1 MTTLNRAALDG
12 LAPSHRPLVDPGEL
26 RPRIVHFGLGAFHRA
41 HQAVYTEAAAA
52 RSGEPW
58 GIVAVAPRS
67 ASAVAAMRAQDCLYS
82 VTDRAPGAGRTRV
95 VGAIVDAL
103 AMGPDAARID
113 ELIAAPEVSTLT
125 LTVTEKGYSRRPD
138 GALDTAAPGV
148 AADLAATAGP
158 DGAELAT
165 VVGRLSASL
174 AARFRRGG
182 APIDVISCDNM
193 AGNGAALR
201 GVLRGFVEAS
211 SWPDR
216 SALLDWMASS
226 VGFPATIVDRI
237 VPATTAAD
245 RVAVAAALGLR
256 DEMPVSGEP
265 YRQWVLEDAFRAPR
279 PRWELDG
286 ALVVPDVAPYALMK
300 LRLLNGSHSA
310 MAYLGAAAGCRT
322 VADVLATEWGERL
335 VRSFGAEVAPTL
347 PDAGPDAA
355 KYIDELVERFRNPAM
370 AHLLRQVGS
379 DGSLKLP
386 ERWLDALR
394 ALRAVPTSTPTLEL
408 ALAGWVNA
416 TRPARS
422 RRAAVRHDRSGR
434 RRAGPLLAGR
444 RGPHRG
450 GGGAA
455 AGDRRGRPGR
465 GHRPGVVGGRAAAG
479 AARGRDRD
487 LTSGT
492 DHIETTGQ
500 RTPPMTESTHAA
512 PAGVATR
519 TTRDL
524 TKAAVSGWLGTAM
537 EFMDFQLY
545 SLAAAIV
552 FNKIFFPNVSPAIGL
567 IAAMATYGV
576 GYVAR
581 LAGAIYFGRMGDR
594 IGRKKVLFLTIALM
608 GASTT
613 LIGVLP
619 TYAMI
624 GIAAPILLVVL
635 RLVQGFG
642 AGAEIAGATVMLA
655 EYAPVK
661 RRGVIASLVSLGTNS
676 GTLAASALW
685 AFLLGALS
693 EEQLLSWGWR
703 LPFLL
708 SFVLLIFAVWLRLN
722 LKESPVFEERPDV
735 VDGVALSKEQIAA
748 DAHASVLE
756 AGLRQRKGKAFFL
769 ALGLRFGQ
777 AGNSG
782 LVQTFLVGY
791 IATALLVAKTVPTQA
806 IVWGSLLGFVTVPV
820 VGLLGDRFGRRPV
833 YIALTLLTMAFA
845 FPMMWMITSGSVPTL
860 ELAMVI
866 GLNIGVLGLFSL
878 ESVTMA
884 ELFGSRTR
892 FTQLALA
899 KEIGGILATAIGP
912 VLAATLTAVTGS
924 WWPIAVM
931 LIVYSLITLVSAYL
945 APETRGRDLVRLEDA
960 V

>member
-1 MTTLNRAALDG
+1 
-12 LAPSHRPLVDPGEL
+12 
-26 RPRIVHFGLGAFHRA
+26 
-41 HQAVYTEAAAA
+41 
-52 RSGEPW
+52 
-58 GIVAVAPRS
+58 
-67 ASAVAAMRAQDCLYS
+67 
-82 VTDRAPGAGRTRV
+82 
-95 VGAIVDAL
+95 
-103 AMGPDAARID
+103 
-113 ELIAAPEVSTLT
+113 
-125 LTVTEKGYSRRPD
+125 
-138 GALDTAAPGV
+138 
-148 AADLAATAGP
+148 
-158 DGAELAT
+158 
-165 VVGRLSASL
+165 
-174 AARFRRGG
+174 
-182 APIDVISCDNM
+182 
-193 AGNGAALR
+193 
-201 GVLRGFVEAS
+201 
-211 SWPDR
+211 
-216 SALLDWMASS
+216 
-226 VGFPATIVDRI
+226 
-237 VPATTAAD
+237 
-245 RVAVAAALGLR
+245 
-256 DEMPVSGEP
+256 
-265 YRQWVLEDAFRAPR
+265 
-279 PRWELDG
+279 
-286 ALVVPDVAPYALMK
+286 
-300 LRLLNGSHSA
+300 
-310 MAYLGAAAGCRT
+310 
-322 VADVLATEWGERL
+322 
-335 VRSFGAEVAPTL
+335 
-347 PDAGPDAA
+347 
-355 KYIDELVERFRNPAM
+355 
-370 AHLLRQVGS
+370 
-379 DGSLKLP
+379 
-386 ERWLDALR
+386 
-394 ALRAVPTSTPTLEL
+394 
-408 ALAGWVNA
+408 
-416 TRPARS
+416 
-422 RRAAVRHDRSGR
+422 
-434 RRAGPLLAGR
+434 
-444 RGPHRG
+444 
-450 GGGAA
+450 
-455 AGDRRGRPGR
+455 
-465 GHRPGVVGGRAAAG
+465 
-479 AARGRDRD
+479 
-487 LTSGT
+487 
-492 DHIETTGQ
+492 
-500 RTPPMTESTHAA
+500 MTESTHAA
-512 PAGVATR
+512 PGGVSTR

-685 AFLLGALS
+685 AFLLGVLS

-708 SFVLLIFAVWLRLN
+708 SFILLIFAVWLRMN

-735 VDGVALSKEQIAA
+735 VDGVALSRAEIEEKAA
-748 DAHASVLE
+748 ATHASVLE
-756 AGLRQRKGKAFFL
+756 AGLKQRKGKAFFL

-791 IATALLVAKTVPTQA
+791 IATTLMVNRTVPTQA

-833 YIALTLLTMAFA
+833 YIALSLLTMAFA
-845 FPMMWMITSGSVPTL
+845 FPMLLLITSGSVPSL
-860 ELAMVI
+860 VLAMVI

-924 WWPIAVM
+924 WWPIAAM
-931 LIVYSLITLVSAYL
+931 LVVYSLITLVSAFL

-960 V
+960 A